1 MTEGLVTIDNE
12 TNVVKMQQ
20 LSDTFSRLKTKQTVI
35 DKAELFY
42 AEDIDRMLIGNGT
55 TQGQNRP
62 VFLDSAHEA
71 FISVIDGI
79 LKSRDLTQVH
89 SAEIASGTTRA
100 GRSFTANDEWA
111 WISARRID
119 GDYDGIHLWDYI
131 PIARKAGTVG
141 EDTYTAATIN
151 AYIIDID
158 SDYYY
163 GDDGHVVGHHI
174 DFMIPVIGKNV
185 KWQIT
190 DNNNAT
196 ADQNIVWLTTNLYAY
211 LNGVN
216 NYTTNAYNSVAHG
229 ADYSSGGYVDLMPDK
244 LQAVLREFRMY
255 LPKRYSANGLI
266 TAANAGGW
274 CDAGKMRTFSEI
286 ELYGSAIS
294 SYSQN
299 TADGGINF
307 DNIGAPRQK
316 AGFRFINPH
325 KLWGRTNVWTLSG
338 ATGVSNRA
346 CYLSYDGGAYTHYCT
361 YTWYSSPAA
370 FRV

>member
-119 GDYDGIHLWDYI
+119 GDYDNIHLWDYI
-131 PIARKAGTVG
+131 PISRQAGSVG
-141 EDTYTAATIN
+141 EDTYTAGTVN

-158 SDYYY
+158 GDYNY

-174 DFMIPVIGKNV
+174 DFMIPTIGKNV
-185 KWQIT
+185 KWQIA

-196 ADQNIVWLTTNLYAY
+196 ADENIVWLTTNLYAY
-211 LNGVN
+211 LNGKN

-229 ADYSSGGYVDLMPDK
+229 GDYSSGGYIDLMPTK
-244 LQAVLREFRMY
+244 LKSVMREFRMH

-274 CDAGKMRTFSEI
+274 CDAGKMRTFSET
-286 ELYGSAIS
+286 ELYGTPLN
-294 SYSQN
+294 SYAQN
-299 TADGGINF
+299 TGDGGLNF
-307 DNIGAPRQK
+307 DNNGTPRQK
-316 AGFRFINPH
+316 AGFKYINPQ
-325 KLWGRTNVWTLSG
+325 KLWGRISVWTLS
-338 ATGVSNRA
+338 ATTGVSNRA
-346 CYLSYDGGAYTHYCT
+346 CIVNTNGNAYAHNCT
-361 YTWYSSPAA
+361 TTWASSPAA